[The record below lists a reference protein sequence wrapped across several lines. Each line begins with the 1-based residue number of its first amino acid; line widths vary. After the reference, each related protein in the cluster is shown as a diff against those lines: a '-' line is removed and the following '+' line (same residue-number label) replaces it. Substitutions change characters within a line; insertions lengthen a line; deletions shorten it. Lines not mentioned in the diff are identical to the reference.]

1 MALTVKETYKV
12 NKKGKDYIQ
21 TLEGHQTEF
30 AMLCVEFNEGI
41 REIIIKEEVNLE
53 ARVFTSYRKRQAFVE
68 GIWVDVAFPNG
79 NMISIHRAT
88 EGVYVDTT
96 TGDVVD
102 ESLAVVDGD
111 LQAGYAYD
119 VDNVINNLGPAH
131 HNIHE
136 TIINKSNGIN

>member
-41 REIIIKEEVNLE
+41 REIIIKEENNLE
-53 ARVFTSYRKRQAFVE
+53 SRVLVSYKKRQAFIENV
-68 GIWVDVAFPNG
+68 WVDVAFPNG
-79 NMISIHRAT
+79 TMVSIHRAS
-88 EGVYVDTT
+88 EAAYVNTA
-96 TGDVVD
+96 TGDVVE
-102 ESLAVVDGD
+102 ESEAVVDD
-111 LQAGYAYD
+111 VLQAGYAYD
-119 VDNVINNLGPAH
+119 VDNIINNLGPAH

-136 TIINKSNGIN
+136 TIILKSNGIN